1 MWIYSFSSENCKF
14 CVEPK
19 MRLEDFSEK
28 HSKIPVIFK
37 DNTDPLFKQF
47 HLYKVP
53 AMVVVES
60 DGDIRK
66 YEGRGSV
73 CDEIDKLNIIT
84 KLNLT
89 VEF

>member
-1 MWIYSFSSENCKF
+1 MWIYSFSSKNCKF

-19 MRLEDFSEK
+19 LLLEDFSEK

-37 DNTDPLFKQF
+37 DLSDDLFKQF
-47 HLYKVP
+47 ELKKIP
-53 AMVVVES
+53 AMVVVGS
-60 DGDIRK
+60 DGNIGK
-66 YEGRGSV
+66 YEGRGAV
-73 CDEIDKLNIIT
+73 CDEIEKLNIIT